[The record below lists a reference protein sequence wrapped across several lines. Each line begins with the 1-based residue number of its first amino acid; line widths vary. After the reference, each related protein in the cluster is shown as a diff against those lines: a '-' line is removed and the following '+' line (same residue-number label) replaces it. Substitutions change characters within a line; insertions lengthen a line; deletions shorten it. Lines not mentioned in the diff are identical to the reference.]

1 MTRRLTGGIAIAFL
15 AALAAFDMA
24 TAELNPYAAPPA
36 LALGSGQA
44 VSGAH
49 CAALPE

>member
-1 MTRRLTGGIAIAFL
+1 MTRRLTGGLAIGFL
-15 AALAAFDMA
+15 VALAAFDAA
-24 TAELNPYAAPPA
+24 TARLNPYVAPPM

-49 CAALPE
+49 CAALPD